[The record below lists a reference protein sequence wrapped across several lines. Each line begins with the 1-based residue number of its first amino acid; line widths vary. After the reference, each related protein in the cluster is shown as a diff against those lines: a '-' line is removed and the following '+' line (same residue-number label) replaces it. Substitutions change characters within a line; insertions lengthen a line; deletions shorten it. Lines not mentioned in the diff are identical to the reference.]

1 MQRTPV
7 VLLGFIAALLAAS
20 ACTGDEGE
28 EPAKSAAATS
38 GDTFP
43 TDTANPPC
51 ALPGVNRLCSFIPHD
66 VIVHL
71 LPGYAGLVPRDQKK
85 FDVFSWQSFVALNWP
100 AGPDGAPLQSFAG
113 DPGAPRVWETWD
125 DAIAVFDPSGARS
138 PCTAG
143 PGQKFLGQMAKNGQV
158 VDPGGDFDEAVGG
171 PLADRNVNFVL
182 YEKKMSPEEVEYVR
196 AHRLNTPAGQFAA
209 DSADTALVFRPGFYA
224 NLDSASGGQVGSIEV
239 KAAWRILQPE
249 RGDDTTRYYTRR
261 GVVYVPARNSA
272 TGRAMCLN
280 AQVGLVGMHIVH
292 KTKTFFG
299 DWIWTTFEHEDNA
312 PTCTG
317 TEAGGQCGA
326 GRTWSFY
333 NPACAGCTPND
344 SLRLAGT
351 GDTTFLWDSVPPYAR
366 RYAIQGRYGNQI
378 TRTQA
383 VYPFTDSINQ
393 VWVQRVGNTVWR
405 HYRLIG
411 TQWMSG
417 DGGADLVPVP
427 EVLRNTVLE
436 SYIPQ
441 NSSCLGCHQ
450 YARTLPLPD
459 TSARTVSAD
468 FSFLLGMARHD
479 TASMLPLFS
488 LQRGVPVEQAGRDPT
503 TRILPV
509 PIHRPPPRRQR

>member
-1 MQRTPV
+1 MQRTPA
-7 VLLGFIAALLAAS
+7 VLLGLVAALLAAS
-20 ACTGDEGE
+20 SCTDDEGGA
-28 EPAKSAAATS
+28 PAKGAVVTS

-43 TDTANPPC
+43 ADTANPPC
-51 ALPGVNRLCSFIPHD
+51 ALPGVNQLCSFIPHD
-66 VIVHL
+66 VIVTL
-71 LPGYAGLVPRDQKK
+71 SPGYTGLVPRDQKH

-100 AGPDGAPLQSFAG
+100 AGPGGAPLPSFAG
-113 DPGAPRVWETWD
+113 DPGAPRVWETWA
-125 DAIAVFDPSGARS
+125 DAVEVFDPSGQGA
-138 PCTAG
+138 CTVG

-209 DSADTALVFRPGFYA
+209 DSADTALVFRAGFYA
-224 NLDSASGGQVGSIEV
+224 RSDSASGGQVGSIEV

-261 GVVYVPARNSA
+261 GVVYVPARNSV

-280 AQVGLVGMHIVH
+280 ARVGLVGMHIVH
-292 KTKTFFG
+292 KTRSFFG
-299 DWIWTTFEHEDNA
+299 AWIWTTFEHEDNA
-312 PTCTG
+312 PTCADSVG
-317 TEAGGQCGA
+317 GGQCGA

-333 NPACAGCTPND
+333 DPACTGCTPNQPL
-344 SLRLAGT
+344 SLAGT

-366 RYAIQGRYGNQI
+366 RYAVQGRYGNQI
-378 TRTQA
+378 TRTQP

-393 VWVQRVGNTVWR
+393 VWMGRVGNTVWR

-411 TQWMSG
+411 SQWMSG
-417 DGGADLVPVP
+417 DGPDNMVPVP

-450 YARTLPLPD
+450 YAHTLTD
-459 TSARTVSAD
+459 TLTGDSVSAD
-468 FSFLLGMARHD
+468 FSFLLGMAKQD
-479 TASMLPLFS
+479 SASMLPLFT
-488 LQRGVPVEQAGRDPT
+488 LQRGVPVTREGRHPT
-503 TRILPV
+503 TRILPNAGRT
-509 PIHRPPPRRQR
+509 PSPPRRQP